1 MTVGIR
7 EYLIVELIVSNCLGM
22 TNLGSAVNTHFWM
35 FDCQR
40 YLVATGHMQLF
51 LRELEKKHNTSLPCL
66 NLAYGYSTADT
77 STFLRFQIFG
87 YCCHLLA
94 LVGLSTLIVCWWP
107 RNTAVNAFS
116 LFCGSLISQTFSL
129 THALTVKATRHVWA
143 SHTDVVFYC
152 TFWIPC
158 TWQALCSM
166 HLSCDEICSRSQA
179 SVTFKRFFEL
189 CEIIES
195 ACYCNL
201 FKIVYKFQL

>member
-1 MTVGIR
+1 MTVDMR
-7 EYLIVELIVSNCLGM
+7 EYLIVELVVSNCLGM
-22 TNLGSAVNTHFWM
+22 TNLGSAVNTHFWV
-35 FDCQR
+35 FDSQQ
-40 YLVATGHMQLF
+40 YLVATCHMQLI
-51 LRELEKKHNTSLPCL
+51 LRELEKKRKKLCALLAAHNTSLPCL
-66 NLAYGYSTADT
+66 NLCLQHGRYS
-77 STFLRFQIFG
+77 
-87 YCCHLLA
+87 HLLA

-107 RNTAVNAFS
+107 RNAAVNSFS
-116 LFCGSLISQTFSL
+116 QFCGSLVSQAFLL
-129 THALTVKATRHVWA
+129 THALTVKATRHVRA
-143 SHTDVVFYC
+143 SHTDFVFDC

>member
-35 FDCQR
+35 FDCQQ
-40 YLVATGHMQLF
+40 YLVATGHMQLI
-51 LRELEKKHNTSLPCL
+51 LRELEKKRKKYVPCL
-66 NLAYGYSTADT
+66 QHTTHRTTQHTTTQHTTLQWTLSHC
-77 STFLRFQIFG
+77 FV
-87 YCCHLLA
+87 A
-94 LVGLSTLIVCWWP
+94 LSYRKHSRWLM
-107 RNTAVNAFS
+107 
-116 LFCGSLISQTFSL
+116 Q
-129 THALTVKATRHVWA
+129 HVKATRHVRTL
-143 SHTDVVFYC
+143 HTDFVFDC

-189 CEIIES
+189 CEIIEIHVIVICS
-195 ACYCNL
+195 KLFINHNYNDNYVKICN
-201 FKIVYKFQL
+201 